1 MDPRQRIT
9 NVDQLICHGN
19 SKGRKDMIDI
29 LETGLRAADP
39 YNATCALMRLDGD
52 VLTFDHPD

>member
-9 NVDQLICHGN
+9 NVDQLISHGN
-19 SKGRKDMIDI
+19 LKGRKDMIEM

-39 YNATCALMRLDGD
+39 YNAACALMHLDGD
-52 VLTFDHPD
+52 ILTFDN